1 MVRLI
6 GVSTSK
12 GYSHI
17 FKFYSQMRENWHNQT
32 HVENR
37 QGFPIDRIQINIIIS
52 VYIHWLQIYSHS
64 NSILCVDCRN
74 IFCFFK
80 TQVYQ

>member
-12 GYSHI
+12 GYAYI
-17 FKFYSQMRENWHNQT
+17 FKFYSQLREKWCNLT

-37 QGFPIDRIQINIIIS
+37 QSFPIDRIQINIIIS
-52 VYIHWLQIYSHS
+52 V
-64 NSILCVDCRN
+64 
-74 IFCFFK
+74 
-80 TQVYQ
+80 